1 MTKVAV
7 MPAFL
12 KLLMQHCQMEDVFKS
27 IIECP
32 VPVGCLHKVLLSRR
46 LR

>member
-1 MTKVAV
+1 MTKVAA

-12 KLLMQHCQMEDVFKS
+12 KLLLQHCQMEDVFKS
-27 IIECP
+27 IIECQDE
-32 VPVGCLHKVLLSRR
+32 CLHKVLLSIR

>member
-7 MPAFL
+7 MLAFL
-12 KLLMQHCQMEDVFKS
+12 KLLMQHCQMEDFFYKS
-27 IIECP
+27 IIECQD
-32 VPVGCLHKVLLSRR
+32 GCLHTVLLSRR

>member
-7 MPAFL
+7 MLAFL
-12 KLLMQHCQMEDVFKS
+12 KLLMKHCQMEDVFKS
-27 IIECP
+27 IQECQD
-32 VPVGCLHKVLLSRR
+32 GCLQKVLLSRR